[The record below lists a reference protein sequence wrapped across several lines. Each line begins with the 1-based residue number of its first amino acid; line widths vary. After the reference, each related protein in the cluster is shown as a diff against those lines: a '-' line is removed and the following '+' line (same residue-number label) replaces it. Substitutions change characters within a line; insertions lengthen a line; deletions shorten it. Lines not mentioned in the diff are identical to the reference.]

1 MTPSY
6 YSLAG
11 GVTLENNKTISLL
24 SSYPTPGR
32 EQTVAGYKTMS
43 ALHLGSNNSNVSYL
57 VSRAWRESQPSVL
70 RIWWLVSSSAPGLL
84 NKLTIFRSPLK
95 HIGPEYSMAG
105 SLASLPA
112 CLALSYWSTIWLF
125 QNLFFI
131 ALIIFTGTLKANCRS
146 LELVDYCRINLEHHW
161 I

>member
-1 MTPSY
+1 MWYNSDPDYKSKQSDNWMVGNNINDSPY
-6 YSLAG
+6 PSLA

-84 NKLTIFRSPLK
+84 NKLTIFRSQTHRLQ
-95 HIGPEYSMAG
+95 
-105 SLASLPA
+105 
-112 CLALSYWSTIWLF
+112 STVRQGHLV
-125 QNLFFI
+125 
-131 ALIIFTGTLKANCRS
+131 KAQ
-146 LELVDYCRINLEHHW
+146 V
-161 I
+161 